1 MWGRASA
8 LLIAMGEL
16 RIGTSG
22 WNYPTGKG
30 TWNGLFYPPRKGRAS
45 TVRGF
50 DELSYYAE
58 HFNTVEVNSTF
69 YGTPRAQVS
78 RAWADR
84 TPAGFEFSL
93 KLYQKFTH
101 PGMYKAARLGDLP
114 ASPEELDALARVNR
128 ADIDQFRSGIEPLAT
143 TGKLGAL
150 LAQFPPSF
158 KDTPESRGYLE
169 WMLTAFREYPVS
181 VELRHSTWSDRV
193 ADTVELLN
201 GFGAAWTQIDE
212 PKFRSSIRQNQL
224 PNVRTFNYMRLHGRN
239 AAQWWKH
246 DATEDRYNYLY
257 SPEELQPLAETATAA
272 RAIVKKA
279 YLYMNNHFAAKS
291 VANAVMIK
299 HLTGDRI
306 DGEYPQALV
315 DRYDVLA
322 DLVQTTDSWA
332 SAPREEPAGVSAAS
346 RRKTRSRS

>member
-1 MWGRASA
+1 MN
-8 LLIAMGEL
+8 EL

-22 WNYPTGKG
+22 WNYPSGKG
-30 TWNGLFYPPRKGRAS
+30 TWNGVFYPPRKGRKS
-45 TVRGF
+45 SVPGF

-78 RAWADR
+78 RGWADR

-101 PGMYKAARLGDLP
+101 PGMYKAARLSDLP
-114 ASPEELDALARVNR
+114 ATPEELDALARVNR
-128 ADIDQFRSGIEPLAT
+128 ADIDQFKSGIEPLAT
-143 TGKLGAL
+143 TRKLGAL

-158 KDTPESRGYLE
+158 KDTPESRAYLE

-181 VELRHSTWSDRV
+181 VELRHSSWSDRV

-201 GFGAAWTQIDE
+201 GLRAAWTQIDE

-224 PNVRTFNYMRLHGRN
+224 PNVRTFYYMRLHGRN

-246 DATEDRYNYLY
+246 DSTEDRYNYLY

-306 DGEYPQALV
+306 EGEYPQALV
-315 DRYDVLA
+315 DTYDVLA
-322 DLVQTTDSWA
+322 PLVETTDSWV
-332 SAPREEPAGVSAAS
+332 SALREEPPAVSASS
-346 RRKTRSRS
+346 RRKKRAP